1 MIIAYFHTRMGMMKQ
16 HNGRDSMKTNI
27 IGETQ
32 LIPATINSP
41 CSYELCGNQLIG
53 RLFGLIPVTR
63 IELSTVSFMRLA
75 TRSEISPF
83 HLLMNWKHF
92 LIRFQSSRPVYVLQT
107 TNRQRIF
114 LRLSGG
120 AHFRLR
126 QALNRHQ
133 FTQKQRMAA

>member
-1 MIIAYFHTRMGMMKQ
+1 MGTMKQ
-16 HNGRDSMKTNI
+16 YNGRYQMKTNV
-27 IGETQ
+27 IGQTQ
-32 LIPATINSP
+32 LIPATVNSP

-53 RLFGLIPVTR
+53 RLFGIIPVSR
-63 IELSTVSFMRLA
+63 IDLDTVSFMRLA
-75 TRSEISPF
+75 TRSETSPF

-92 LIRFQSSRPVYVLQT
+92 LIRYQSSRPVYILQT

-126 QALNRHQ
+126 QALSRDQ
-133 FTQKQRMAA
+133 FSQRQRIAA

>member
-1 MIIAYFHTRMGMMKQ
+1 
-16 HNGRDSMKTNI
+16 MKTNI

-53 RLFGLIPVTR
+53 RLFGVIPFRR
-63 IELSTVSFMRLA
+63 IDLNTVSFMRLA
-75 TRSEISPF
+75 TRSETSP
-83 HLLMNWKHF
+83 LQVLMNWKHF
-92 LIRFQSSRPVYVLQT
+92 LIRYQSSRPVYILQT

-133 FTQKQRMAA
+133 FPQRQRIAA